1 MEEERKSTF
10 DLDSFKKAKQSMIA
24 TNSRAYDDYYSTK
37 RRRLEQT
44 KDYTVEEIDRII
56 NSGSLSEQQKLSRN
70 YFYKDGFYKRILI
83 YYASLLKYTGM
94 LIPNP
99 SYGKKLSTEHISK
112 RYYNAMNFIERMS
125 LPTMLTNCA
134 LRALIDGSYYGI
146 IQTLDKENFVLLDL
160 PTGYCCSRFKDVKGN
175 DIIEFDITYF
185 NTILD
190 EKARDEALA
199 IYPKEI
205 SRAYKRY
212 KNGTSTK
219 RWVFVPSD
227 IGVCFPFF
235 DGRPLFLNVIPAT
248 VNYEESV
255 EIERER
261 DLEEIRKII
270 VQKVPHL
277 TTGEL
282 LFEPEEA
289 EEIHAASV
297 GMMKGNKNV
306 SVLTT
311 YTDVDAIV
319 SKTSADTTS
328 NNLEKMSQNIYN
340 EAGTTSQL
348 FAATGNLAL
357 STSLK
362 NDLSLMMIIANKF
375 SVFITNIVNDLYAN
389 SNINFKYSIL
399 PITYYNDEDYMNNT
413 FKLAG
418 SGYSFILPALASGLS
433 QRDLGNIKD
442 LENDLLGLREK
453 LLPLSS
459 SYTQSAS
466 GASGEPGAPEK
477 EDTQKSPKTIQNE
490 ESLDKQGGSANGE

>member
-1 MEEERKSTF
+1 MKEEEKSTF
-10 DLDSFKKAKQSMIA
+10 NLDSFKKAKERMIA
-24 TNSRAYDDYYSTK
+24 TNSRAYDNFFNSGRK
-37 RRRLEQT
+37 RLERT
-44 KDYTVEEIDRII
+44 RDYSLEEIERII
-56 NSGSLSEQQKLSRN
+56 NSGSMVEQQRLSRN
-70 YFYKDGFYKRILI
+70 YFNKNGFYKRII
-83 YYASLLKYTGM
+83 VYYSSLLKYTGL

-160 PTGYCCSRFKDVKGN
+160 PGQYCCSRFKDFKGN

-185 NTILD
+185 DTILD
-190 EKARDEALA
+190 EDSREEALA
-199 IYPKEI
+199 TYPKEV
-205 SRAYKRY
+205 SRAYRKF
-212 KNGTSTK
+212 KNGKTTK
-219 RWVFVPSD
+219 KWVFIPSD
-227 IGVCFPFF
+227 IGICFPLF
-235 DGRPLFLNVIPAT
+235 DGRPLFLNIIPACI
-248 VNYEESV
+248 NYEESV

-261 DLEEIRKII
+261 DLDEIRKIL
-270 VQKVPHL
+270 VQKIPHL

-282 LFEPEEA
+282 LFEPDEA
-289 EEIHAASV
+289 EEIHSASV
-297 GMMKGNKNV
+297 GMMNGNKNI

-311 YTDVDAIV
+311 YADVDAIV
-319 SKTSADTTS
+319 SKTSADANS

-362 NDLSLMMIIANKF
+362 NDLSLMMILANKF

-389 SNINFKYSIL
+389 TNINFKYKIL
-399 PITYYNDEDYMNNT
+399 PITYYNDEDYINNT
-413 FKLAG
+413 FKLAS

-433 QRDLGNIKD
+433 QRDLVNIKD

-459 SYTQSAS
+459 SYTQSS
-466 GASGEPGAPEK
+466 VTESDGEPGALEK
-477 EDTQKSPKTIQNE
+477 TDTQKNPKTIQNE
-490 ESLDKQGGSANGE
+490 ESLDKQGGSTNG